1 VCRHVSETQDD
12 AFDFICTIVVA
23 VTERKNDAFC
33 HRKQTKDRVIEIP
46 VEVVVERVVEQPV
59 DNRAGDGTCVCYVEV
74 IREVP
79 TEKVH
84 AYSHA
89 PLRAYL
95 HAQTRA
101 SEGQCHT
108 VVLEVAC
115 VNGCRYK
122 ADTPS

>member
-1 VCRHVSETQDD
+1 MCRHVSETQDD

-89 PLRAYL
+89 VACIFAR
-95 HAQTRA
+95 TNA
-101 SEGQCHT
+101 SERRPMPYGC
-108 VVLEVAC
+108 LRGC
-115 VNGCRYK
+115 VCEWLQIQG
-122 ADTPS
+122 